1 MPGTRMLVERR
12 LARQAHWRR
21 ERLLRKLRRLQHLLT
36 DRKQVLSRWFLGA
49 ICGVVLF
56 GLGFL
61 LFSPILHVREIRVRR
76 TDIRLDAEAIQ
87 RSLAPIFGRHLL
99 FLSTQEIASLVR
111 SVAPDLTEMTV
122 RKHYPSR
129 LVLHLTL
136 EPLLAQIAISSPDDE
151 GTALGSG
158 TLAIPYDVLTAQG
171 RFVVYP
177 VLHLP
182 TLPLIRVV
190 DWGVRPEPGQV
201 LLAPIFLERLLKAE
215 EALEQ
220 EFGLEVRGR
229 TVFFRAREFH
239 LTTLPLTLWFDL
251 HSPLEDHLR
260 RFRTFLA
267 SEAAAEAWQY
277 VDLRLSDRIVYK

>member
-1 MPGTRMLVERR
+1 MLVERR

-36 DRKQVLSRWFLGA
+36 DRKQMLSRWFLGV
-49 ICGVVLF
+49 ICGVTML

-76 TDIRLDAEAIQ
+76 TDIRLDAETIQ
-87 RSLAPIFGRHLL
+87 RALAPIFGRHLF
-99 FLSTQEIASLVR
+99 FLSTQEISPLVR
-111 SVAPDLTEMTV
+111 SGAPDLTEMTV

-129 LVLHLTL
+129 LVLQLAL
-136 EPLLAQIAISSPDDE
+136 EPLLAHIAISSPDE
-151 GTALGSG
+151 EHAALESG
-158 TLAIPYDVLTAQG
+158 ALVPPYDVLTARG

-177 VLHLP
+177 VPDLP
-182 TLPLIRVV
+182 TLPLIRIV
-190 DWGVRPEPGQV
+190 DWGVRPEPGQI
-201 LLAPIFLERLLKAE
+201 LLTPAFLEHLLKAE

-229 TVFFRAREFH
+229 TVFLRAQEFH

-267 SEAAAEAWQY
+267 SEAATEARQY